1 MPDDYNK
8 LETKEEKKEFVADLW
23 KTPAENPVMSSKLL
37 CNFLKP
43 DEQVFHASLVQCNII
58 LIQPKVQQNVEP
70 KEIPKQSP
78 TRPVVQ
84 EAPVVEE
91 KLYQHNQTGTSEKRS
106 ALFDAIWKAY
116 FSLVKV
122 EAPKKNQV
130 KNESRPSTSTT
141 EDQSE
146 EIRRLRQM
154 LKDAQKQIEILS
166 R

>member
-1 MPDDYNK
+1 VPDDYNK

-43 DEQVFHASLVQCNII
+43 DEQ
-58 LIQPKVQQNVEP
+58 PKVQQNVEP
-70 KEIPKQSP
+70 KEIPKQFP

-84 EAPVVEE
+84 EASVVEE
-91 KLYQHNQTGTSEKRS
+91 KLYQHNQT
-106 ALFDAIWKAY
+106 
-116 FSLVKV
+116 V

-166 R
+166 STPPPSQEQTPEQQKLFLVLLFVAFIAGFVLSCLV